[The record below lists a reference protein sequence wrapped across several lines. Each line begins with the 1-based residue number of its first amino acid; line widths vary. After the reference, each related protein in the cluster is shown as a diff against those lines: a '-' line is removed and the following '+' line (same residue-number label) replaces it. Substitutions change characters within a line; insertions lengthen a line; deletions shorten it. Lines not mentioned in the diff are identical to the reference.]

1 MIEKKTKKNNAIELL
16 RFIYSMSVLGFH
28 ICKYLFGEP
37 SLKKGI
43 HFSMFPHGA
52 LGVEFFFILSGILM
66 ASSIDKELRNN
77 DNTNDLPKE
86 EYNFMKKKIKA
97 IFSYHVISFI
107 ITYITYIVVNNSG
120 IGKSIKILI
129 SSIPSFFLL
138 QMSGLTIHNL
148 NHIEWYISV
157 MLLVMAILYPFV
169 KKYYNNFVK
178 IVCPIIAIML
188 LGYLQYNYQSITGV
202 MVYNGLFFKSFIRGL
217 AEIMLGLFLYEV
229 SKNLKEKEFNK
240 KKKILLTLVEF
251 ILYILSFLMIMLTIP
266 KSYEIMIIFIFSLA
280 LPLTFS
286 NITYSSN
293 IFKYKIFAFLG
304 KITLP
309 IYLVQLS
316 AIWIIHKYDLNN
328 GYIISTLDT
337 LVLTFFFVFVVML
350 IDYLKNKIIIKLK
363 KV

>member
-1 MIEKKTKKNNAIELL
+1 MIEKKSKKNNAIELL

-66 ASSIDKELRNN
+66 AASIDKELRNK
-77 DNTNDLPKE
+77 DETEDLPKE

-97 IFSYHVISFI
+97 IFSYHVIAFI
-107 ITYITYIVVNNSG
+107 ITYITYIAVNDSG
-120 IGKSIKILI
+120 IGESIKIFI

-157 MLLVMAILYPFV
+157 MLLVMAIIYPFA

-178 IVCPIIAIML
+178 IFCPIMAILL

-202 MVYNGLFFKSFIRGL
+202 MVYNGLFFKSFISVIKPILISYR
-217 AEIMLGLFLYEV
+217 IYI
-229 SKNLKEKEFNK
+229 FN
-240 KKKILLTLVEF
+240 F
-251 ILYILSFLMIMLTIP
+251 ISMPRQTIT
-266 KSYEIMIIFIFSLA
+266 I
-280 LPLTFS
+280 
-286 NITYSSN
+286 
-293 IFKYKIFAFLG
+293 
-304 KITLP
+304 
-309 IYLVQLS
+309 
-316 AIWIIHKYDLNN
+316 
-328 GYIISTLDT
+328 YIIPQ
-337 LVLTFFFVFVVML
+337 
-350 IDYLKNKIIIKLK
+350 
-363 KV
+363 